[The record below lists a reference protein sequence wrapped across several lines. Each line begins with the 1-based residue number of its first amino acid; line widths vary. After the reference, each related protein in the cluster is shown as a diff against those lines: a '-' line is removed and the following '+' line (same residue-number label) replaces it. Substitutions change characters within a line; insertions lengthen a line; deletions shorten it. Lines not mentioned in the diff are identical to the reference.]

1 MATSE
6 ALIRIA
12 DGTPAERAGG
22 RDEYSNGNGSLMRIL
37 PLVLRFA
44 SEPIESFA
52 GRVEKASAIT
62 HGHARS
68 QMACVLYGLVARQL
82 LLGGQPRMALD
93 SARIE
98 FTGWYERSAEFPR
111 FRQILE
117 DDLVSVPES
126 EIASTGYVLHTL
138 HASLW
143 CLMKSR
149 SFEECVLRA
158 VNLGGDTDTTG
169 CVAGGLAGVHYG
181 LNAIPRQWLHALA
194 RHEEVE
200 TLFNDFTLL
209 VEPQS

>member
-1 MATSE
+1 
-6 ALIRIA
+6 
-12 DGTPAERAGG
+12 
-22 RDEYSNGNGSLMRIL
+22 
-37 PLVLRFA
+37 
-44 SEPIESFA
+44 
-52 GRVEKASAIT
+52 
-62 HGHARS
+62 
-68 QMACVLYGLVARQL
+68 MACVLYGLVARQL